1 MTTTTSGDANR
12 APHGNRPEPEDHDVP
27 ETPTDPSAMVEAFL
41 KAFVRKDFDAA
52 PTHVADHFDLLTA
65 GKMHDPAAV

>member
-1 MTTTTSGDANR
+1 M
-12 APHGNRPEPEDHDVP
+12 P

-52 PTHVADHFDLLTA
+52 PTHAADHFDLLPA
-65 GKMHDPAAV
+65 GKIHDPAAV